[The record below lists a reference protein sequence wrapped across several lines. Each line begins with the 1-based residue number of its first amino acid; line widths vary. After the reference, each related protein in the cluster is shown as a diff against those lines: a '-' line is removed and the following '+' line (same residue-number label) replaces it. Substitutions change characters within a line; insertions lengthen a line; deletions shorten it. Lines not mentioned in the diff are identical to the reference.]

1 MREFQPDYA
10 NMVKAARNIEVKRF
24 PLYEHKVDPKVM
36 EEITGVTFADLYNG
50 DDRDMDEFF
59 RNYCGFFRDMGYDTV
74 SFEELIGPAMPGSGA
89 LGEHVKGV
97 IQTREDFEKY
107 PWDGICDTYFQ
118 MYRRSFEALRRNMPE
133 GMKAIGGVGYGIFEC
148 VQDLVGYEDLCY
160 MRADDE
166 ELYHDMFFKIGESN
180 LKIWKRFLQEYGD
193 IYCVCRFGD
202 DLGFKSTT
210 LLPPDDIRE
219 LIIPQYKPIIQ
230 AVHDA
235 GKPFLLHSCGCI
247 FDVMDDII
255 AAGIDA
261 KHSNEDQIAP
271 FSYWVEKYGDRIGNF
286 GGIDTDA
293 VCRLDSDAMFDY
305 IQDVV
310 SKSVGHGGFAFGSG
324 NSIPDYV
331 PADGYHDVRRALPGH
346 RRECQ
351 AADLPDHVGPG
362 SKGRVQH
369 LCVLRAGGAAG
380 GLPPDPDYAHGTHH
394 R

>member
-1 MREFQPDYA
+1 MREFQPDYT

-36 EEITGVTFADLYNG
+36 EEITGVSFAELYNG
-50 DDRDMDEFF
+50 DDRDLDEFF
-59 RNYCGFFRDMGYDTV
+59 RNYCGFYRDMGYDTV

-97 IQTREDFEKY
+97 IQTREDFERY

-118 MYRRSFEALRRNMPE
+118 MYHRSFEALRRNMPE

-160 MRADDE
+160 MRVDDE

-180 LKIWKRFLQEYGD
+180 LKIWKRFLREYGD

-210 LLPPDDIRE
+210 LLPPDEIRE
-219 LIIPQYKPIIQ
+219 LVIPQYKPIIQ

-247 FDVMDDII
+247 FDVMEDII

-271 FSYWVEKYGDRIGNF
+271 FTYWVEQYGDRIGNF

-293 VCRLDSDAMFDY
+293 VCRLDPDAMFDY
-305 IQDVV
+305 IQEVV

-331 PADGYHDVRRALPGH
+331 PAEGYRSMNQSIRRIRGDFDA
-346 RRECQ
+346 
-351 AADLPDHVGPG
+351 
-362 SKGRVQH
+362 
-369 LCVLRAGGAAG
+369 
-380 GLPPDPDYAHGTHH
+380 
-394 R
+394 